1 MDLSK
6 CQIFTPPHIVKYM
19 LDKID
24 YNCNIFGKR
33 IIDKSCGTGNILVE
47 VVERF
52 ILDAKRQKNVKP
64 R

>member
-24 YNCNIFGKR
+24 YTSKIFNKK
-33 IIDKSCGTGNILVE
+33 IVDNACGTGNILVE

-52 ILDAKRQKNVKP
+52 IADAKK
-64 R
+64 

>member
-24 YNCNIFGKR
+24 YDAELLNDLFL
-33 IIDKSCGTGNILVE
+33 SCEDL
-47 VVERF
+47 
-52 ILDAKRQKNVKP
+52 RQQIHMKKE
-64 R
+64 